1 MGERSIQE
9 GCLFET
15 MSWGVGHS
23 FTGGYLLECGCLFEE
38 IQYVT
43 VFLLLIALSCVSL

>member
-1 MGERSIQE
+1 MCSVVHMGGGAGEKFIQG

-15 MSWGVGHS
+15 MAKGVGHS
-23 FTGGYLLECGCLFEE
+23 FRGGYLLEYGCLFEE

-43 VFLLLIALSCVSL
+43 VFL